1 MACRSSCS
9 HSPPKVAAGVATA
22 DSRRARSRRPCEP
35 PYRLIWSE
43 WISRTSARVRNLG
56 CTTSYSA
63 KRLSRRPCLRLT
75 AASVALSSGLDPSRR
90 RDVVDRDELWKNA
103 AFAALETVVASKGGL
118 GVDVVALLVRTVLIM
133 LPDIAFLRLPTL
145 YYLEDASVK
154 EGGARARSLHRST
167 FL

>member
-1 MACRSSCS
+1 M
-9 HSPPKVAAGVATA
+9 
-22 DSRRARSRRPCEP
+22 
-35 PYRLIWSE
+35 
-43 WISRTSARVRNLG
+43 RNLG

-118 GVDVVALLVRTVLIM
+118 GVDVVARLVRTVLIM

-154 EGGARARSLHRST
+154 EALAFEAYISQPLCDVTAINWWRLSSNQSL
-167 FL
+167 